1 MVAQA
6 QRARRRLRRRAGV
19 ALPPP
24 WLPHL
29 MRHAAAA
36 GSWLAVARSVHEVA
50 CLPGHA
56 SANTTSPIEA
66 RALEG
71 AAPRVRQRL
80 N

>member
-24 WLPHL
+24 WSPHL
-29 MRHAAAA
+29 MRQAAA